1 MSALINPTVPPAE
14 LSRFLWDHLQ
24 LDVELLAK
32 SLGRSV
38 DETILCVHMILA
50 CMTAHVSNR
59 TLITSASKK
68 DKASFYRLNVWVVI
82 MRWPFREISQ
92 GPLQMQWGNDWF
104 ARTSEKITM
113 QKGSPPVYLY
123 SRYLLRFCRAKSTYR
138 GFVAIHDSAA
148 TQHRPMQ
155 QAGRWFWWGS
165 QNRVLNI
172 LTVNHGEEFE
182 CKLQ

>member
-1 MSALINPTVPPAE
+1 MSALINPTVLPAE

-68 DKASFYRLNVWVVI
+68 DKASFYRLNV
-82 MRWPFREISQ
+82 
-92 GPLQMQWGNDWF
+92 
-104 ARTSEKITM
+104 
-113 QKGSPPVYLY
+113 
-123 SRYLLRFCRAKSTYR
+123 
-138 GFVAIHDSAA
+138 
-148 TQHRPMQ
+148 
-155 QAGRWFWWGS
+155 
-165 QNRVLNI
+165 
-172 LTVNHGEEFE
+172 
-182 CKLQ
+182 